1 MKNIINKMMPV
12 LTVVLIISI
21 CCTSCYKKFDPA
33 TYAPA
38 LSIGGYTSSAE
49 IAPSSLV
56 GYWAFDDNFLDS
68 VTNTA
73 GTNAGTTFQNGVKG
87 KALLTGDKGY
97 VLFNPGAAITG
108 MKSFTIAYWVNAPV
122 NGSGIAGT
130 VNLANNSN
138 FWGNIDM
145 FFENGSTAD
154 AAKFRVHIVN
164 NGSSPEHWLAKD
176 GIPGIFG
183 NWVHFAV
190 SFDGDTHTFKFYI
203 NGSVVATEVNN
214 GFGTLNFTNSGQLV
228 FGTVQFMTDPSLTS
242 SHGAEPWASYLKG
255 GLDEVRIY
263 NTALIDADVNALVK
277 LEVRGK

>member
-1 MKNIINKMMPV
+1 MKKIINQPV
-12 LTVVLIISI
+12 LLFTVILALSMG
-21 CCTSCYKKFDPA
+21 TSSCYKKFDPA

-38 LSIGGYTSSAE
+38 LSIGGYTSSSE
-49 IAPSSLV
+49 ISPSNLV
-56 GYWAFDDNFLDS
+56 GYWSFDDNLLDS

-97 VLFNPGAAITG
+97 VLFNPGSAITG
-108 MKSFTIAYWVNAPV
+108 MKAFTIAYWVNAPV
-122 NGSGIAGT
+122 NSSGIAGT
-130 VNLANNSN
+130 VNLSNTGN

-164 NGSSPEHWLAKD
+164 NGGTSEHWLAKD

-190 SFDGDTHTFKFYI
+190 SFDGDKTFKFYV
-203 NGSVVATEVNN
+203 NGSPIATDVDTN
-214 GFGTLNFTNSGQLV
+214 FGALNFTNSGQIV
-228 FGTVQFMTDPSLTS
+228 FGTVQFMTDPSQTS
-242 SHGAEPWASYLKG
+242 SHGSEPWASYLKG

-277 LEVRGK
+277 LEGRGK

>member
-1 MKNIINKMMPV
+1 MKKIINKLVM
-12 LTVVLIISI
+12 LFTVALAVSI
-21 CCTSCYKKFDPA
+21 CMSSCYKKFDPA

-49 IAPSSLV
+49 ISPSNLV
-56 GYWAFDDNFLDS
+56 GYWSFDDNLLDS

-73 GTNAGTTFQNGVKG
+73 GINAGTTFQNGIKG

-122 NGSGIAGT
+122 NSSGIAGT
-130 VNLANNSN
+130 VNFSNKDN
-138 FWGNIDM
+138 FWGNLDM
-145 FFENGSTAD
+145 FFENGSTAS
-154 AAKFRVHIVN
+154 AATFKIHIVN
-164 NGSSPEHWLAKD
+164 NGGSPDHWLVKD
-176 GIPGIFG
+176 GLPGIFG

-190 SFDGDTHTFKFYI
+190 SFDGVKTFKFYV
-203 NGSVVATEVNN
+203 NGSLVKSEDDA
-214 GFGTLNFTNSGQLV
+214 GFGTLNFVNSGQMV

-242 SHGAEPWASYLKG
+242 SHGAEGWASYLKG

-263 NTALIDADVNALVK
+263 NTALIDTDVNALVK
-277 LEVRGK
+277 LEGRGK

>member
-1 MKNIINKMMPV
+1 MKKMINKMVPAF
-12 LTVVLIISI
+12 TGVLIIGI
-21 CCTSCYKKFDPA
+21 CLSSCYKKFDPA

-38 LSIGGYTSSAE
+38 LSIGGYTSSGE
-49 IAPSSLV
+49 IAPANLV
-56 GYWAFDDNFLDS
+56 GYWGFDDNLLDS

-108 MKSFTIAYWVNAPV
+108 MKSFTIAYWVHAPV
-122 NGSGIAGT
+122 NAAGIAGT
-130 VNLANNSN
+130 VNFSNNSN
-138 FWGNIDM
+138 FWGNLDM

-154 AAKFRVHIVN
+154 AAKFRVHVVN
-164 NGSSPEHWLAKD
+164 NGGSPEHWLAKD
-176 GIPGIFG
+176 GVPGIFG

-190 SFDGDTHTFKFYI
+190 SYDGTSTFKFYV
-203 NGSVVATEVNN
+203 NGSLIVTDVDTN
-214 GFGTLNFTNSGQLV
+214 FGTLNFTNGGPLV

-263 NTALIDADVNALVK
+263 NTALIDTDVNALVK
-277 LEVRGK
+277 LEGRGK